1 MIEKKKREEPF
12 HLYEYDKQHLNSR
25 LSMVRGIGRRVTR
38 VIRRPSG
45 SVNRVTTGTRRK
57 LVVIRSRSLTQPSTL
72 LVTGDRVDNCRL
84 AGAVRDGGAPVGQLV
99 PDLFINAFEQWA
111 HVR

>member
-1 MIEKKKREEPF
+1 
-12 HLYEYDKQHLNSR
+12 
-25 LSMVRGIGRRVTR
+25 
-38 VIRRPSG
+38 
-45 SVNRVTTGTRRK
+45 
-57 LVVIRSRSLTQPSTL
+57 VVIRSRSLTQPSTL